1 MTTRSDIELELV
13 QRASA
18 WLTAAS
24 MAVTY
29 AGANAS
35 LNAPIGWAIRQSD
48 GTVAAPALV
57 TDADVATLDSA
68 DLDQLLDLAELR
80 TLENVLANYAL
91 VDAKAGPVEAKSSQ
105 LADRLERR
113 INQLRSWIAQA
124 YGIGGY
130 TAFSVQLTRTDGYT
144 DLQATLE

>member
-1 MTTRSDIELELV
+1 MTTRANIEQELV
-13 QRASA
+13 GRASA
-18 WLTAAS
+18 WLAAAG

-35 LNAPIGWAIRQSD
+35 LNSPIGWAIRQSD

-57 TDADVATLDSA
+57 TDADVATVASA

-91 VDAKAGPVEAKSSQ
+91 VDAKAGPVEAKASQ

-113 INQLRSWIAQA
+113 IAQLRSWIAQA
-124 YGIGGY
+124 YGIGIVG
-130 TAFSVQLTRTDGYT
+130 AFSVALTRTDGYSILA
-144 DLQATLE
+144 DAE